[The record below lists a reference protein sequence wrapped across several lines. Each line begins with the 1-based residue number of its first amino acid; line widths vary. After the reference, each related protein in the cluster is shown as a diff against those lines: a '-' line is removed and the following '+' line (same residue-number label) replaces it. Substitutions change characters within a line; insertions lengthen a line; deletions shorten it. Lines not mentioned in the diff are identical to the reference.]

1 MHPAATSGGGGVD
14 GSDAKG
20 GGDTLESG
28 GYHRDSNHKHMFSGV
43 AIKITL
49 MLVVLGTTLVLL
61 NQSSYPM
68 TFFRNHNSNVFSFHQ
83 YTSPVSPPT
92 SSVGY
97 PQAKDE
103 NIELEKTL
111 RNATMKDNKTV
122 IITNLNAAWT
132 EPNSVFDLFL
142 ESFKIGNG
150 TAHLL
155 NHLVV
160 YAFDKTAYER
170 CKAAARL
177 HCYAVM
183 TEGVDFSGEAYFM
196 SEDYLKM
203 TWRKIDLLRTV
214 LELGYDFV
222 YTDADVMWLRDPF
235 KKFYADGD
243 FEMSCDHYRANYS
256 DLSNTANTG
265 LTYVKSNNRT
275 IELYKYWYNAQEY
288 FPGRHDQDVLNMI
301 KGNPFVHQIGVEF
314 RFVDTAYFGGFCE
327 PSKDLDDVI
336 TMHANCCIGI
346 QNKMHDLTMV
356 IHDWKRYM
364 ALPSSNRNST
374 IRSWTVPR
382 ICG

>member
-1 MHPAATSGGGGVD
+1 MQPASTRGG
-14 GSDAKG
+14 G

-28 GYHRDSNHKHMFSGV
+28 GYNRDTSYKPMFFGV

-49 MLVVLGTTLVLL
+49 MLVVVGTTLLIL
-61 NQSSYPM
+61 NQSSYPLE
-68 TFFRNHNSNVFSFHQ
+68 FFRSHNSFSGPSSENSNVDSSSFHQ
-83 YTSPVSPPT
+83 HTSRIPPSSP
-92 SSVGY
+92 
-97 PQAKDE
+97 AKDE

-111 RNATMKDNKTV
+111 RRAAMKDNKTV

-155 NHLVV
+155 DHLVV
-160 YAFDKTAYER
+160 YAYDKTAFER
-170 CKAAARL
+170 CKTAVRL
-177 HCYAVM
+177 HCYAVT

-203 TWRKIDLLRTV
+203 TWRKIDLMRSV

-222 YTDADVMWLRDPF
+222 YTDADVMWFRNPF

-243 FEMSCDHYRANYS
+243 FEMSCDYYRGNYN

-265 LTYVKSNNRT
+265 LTYVKSNDRT
-275 IELYKYWYNAQEY
+275 IELYKFWYNAREY

-301 KGNPFVHQIGVEF
+301 KGNPFVHQIGLEF

-327 PSKDLDDVI
+327 PTKDLDEVI

-346 QNKMHDLTMV
+346 PNKMHDLTML
-356 IHDWKRYM
+356 IDDWKRYM
-364 ALPSSNRNST
+364 AIPPSNRNST
-374 IRSWTVPR
+374 TRSWTVPR